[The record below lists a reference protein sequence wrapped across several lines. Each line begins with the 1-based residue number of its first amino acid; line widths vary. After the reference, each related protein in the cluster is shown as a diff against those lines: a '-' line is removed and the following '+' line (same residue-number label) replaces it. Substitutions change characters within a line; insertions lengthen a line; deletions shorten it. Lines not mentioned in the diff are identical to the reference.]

1 MYIEFVLLGFALLV
15 SFFLSGSET
24 ALTTVNRTK
33 VRLRA
38 EQGERAAE
46 KLLVLLS
53 KPDRMII
60 TILVGNTI
68 ANIAATVLLIL
79 IAENYQWNIA
89 WSVVTLTVL
98 IILFAEVLPKTIAG
112 TFSESIV
119 YIIAPF
125 IRLLVQLLRPITFL
139 IAGLINMIIR
149 IGSKGAVRET
159 TISKE
164 ELLNMVDIAST
175 NGTFE
180 EEESERLKGILDFPN
195 KDVSD
200 VLSTHRTEVVAIP
213 LQATYEEVRDTIL
226 EHFYTRYPVYDE
238 DMDTI
243 VGMFYSKKLIE
254 WSMVPSTT
262 LEEIIDKEPLFVV
275 QTLSVEKVFK
285 LMLTHQKHMAI
296 VLDEYG
302 GTLGIVTHEDLIE
315 EMIGQ
320 EIEDET
326 DHDEEILVHEMTE
339 NQLICAGR
347 LEIEEVNQMFNI
359 NIINENDTIGGFIL
373 DQLGHVPEEN
383 EQFTYE
389 NLLFEVNE
397 MDRSRIAK
405 LTIIKK
411 EIITEAIEAETQ
423 ES

>member
-1 MYIEFVLLGFALLV
+1 MYIEFVLLGFLLLV

-38 EQGERAAE
+38 EQEERAAE

-89 WSVVTLTVL
+89 WSVVILAVV

-112 TFSESIV
+112 TFSESIA
-119 YIIAPF
+119 YIIAPI
-125 IRLLVQLLRPITFL
+125 IRLLVSLLRPITFL
-139 IAGLINMIIR
+139 IAGLINMMIR

-164 ELLNMVDIAST
+164 ELLNMVDIASN

-254 WSMVPSTT
+254 WSMVPSTS

-285 LMLTHQKHMAI
+285 LMLTHKKHMAV

-302 GTLGIVTHEDLIE
+302 GTLGIVTHEDILE

-326 DHDEEILVHEMTE
+326 DYDEEILVHEMTD

-347 LEIEEVNQMFNI
+347 LEIEDVNQMFNI
-359 NIINENDTIGGFIL
+359 NILNENDTIGGFIL

-397 MDRSRIAK
+397 MDRNRIAK

-411 EIITEAIEAETQ
+411 EIITEVETQ
-423 ES
+423 ER

>member
-1 MYIEFVLLGFALLV
+1 MEFVLLGFALLV

-254 WSMVPSTT
+254 WSMVPSTS

-275 QTLSVEKVFK
+275 QTLSVERVFK
-285 LMLTHQKHMAI
+285 LMLTHKKHMAI

-302 GTLGIVTHEDLIE
+302 GTLGIVTHEDLLE

-411 EIITEAIEAETQ
+411 EVITEAIEAETQ

>member
-254 WSMVPSTT
+254 WSMVPSTS

-275 QTLSVEKVFK
+275 QTLSVERVFK
-285 LMLTHQKHMAI
+285 LMLTHKKHMAI

-302 GTLGIVTHEDLIE
+302 GTLGIVTHEDLLE

-411 EIITEAIEAETQ
+411 EVITEAIEAETQ

>member
-149 IGSKGAVRET
+149 IGSNGAVRET

-254 WSMVPSTT
+254 WSMVPSTS

-275 QTLSVEKVFK
+275 QTLSVERVFK
-285 LMLTHQKHMAI
+285 LMLTHKKHMAI

-302 GTLGIVTHEDLIE
+302 GTLGIVTHEDLLE

>member
-149 IGSKGAVRET
+149 IGSNGAVRET

-254 WSMVPSTT
+254 WSMVPSTS
-262 LEEIIDKEPLFVV
+262 LDEIIDKEPLFVV
-275 QTLSVEKVFK
+275 QTLSVERVFK
-285 LMLTHQKHMAI
+285 LMLTHKKHMAI

-302 GTLGIVTHEDLIE
+302 GTLGIVTHEDLLE

-411 EIITEAIEAETQ
+411 EVITEAIEAETQ

>member
-1 MYIEFVLLGFALLV
+1 MEFVLLGFALLV

-149 IGSKGAVRET
+149 IGSNGAVRET

-254 WSMVPSTT
+254 WSMVPSTS

-275 QTLSVEKVFK
+275 QTLSVERVFK
-285 LMLTHQKHMAI
+285 LMLTHKKHMAI

-302 GTLGIVTHEDLIE
+302 GTLGIVTHEDLLE

>member
-1 MYIEFVLLGFALLV
+1 MYIEFVLLGIALLV

-24 ALTTVNRTK
+24 ALMTVNRMK

-38 EQGERAAE
+38 DQGDRASE
-46 KLLVLLS
+46 KLLDLLS
-53 KPDRMII
+53 KSDRMIV

-68 ANIAATVLLIL
+68 ANIALTLLTIL
-79 IAENYQWNIA
+79 IAEYYHWNVI
-89 WSVVTLTVL
+89 WSVAILTLI
-98 IILFAEVLPKTIAG
+98 IILFAEVLPKTIAA
-112 TFSESIV
+112 TFSDVVV
-119 YIIAPF
+119 YAIAPM
-125 IRLLVQLLRPITFL
+125 IRLLVVLLRPITLL
-139 IAGLINMIIR
+139 IAGLINMMIR
-149 IGSKGAVRET
+149 IGSQGTVKET

-175 NGTFE
+175 DGTFE
-180 EEESERLKGILDFPN
+180 DEESERIKGMLDFPN

-200 VLSTHRTEVVAIP
+200 VLSTHRTEVIAIP
-213 LQATYEEVRDTIL
+213 LESTYEEVRDTIL
-226 EHFYTRYPVYDE
+226 EHFYTRYPVYSE

-254 WSMVPSTT
+254 WSMEPSAQ
-262 LEEIIDKEPLFVV
+262 LEDFIDKDPLFVV
-275 QTLSVEKVFK
+275 QTLSVERVFK
-285 LMLTHQKHMAI
+285 LMLTHKKHMAI

-326 DHDEEILVHEMTE
+326 DHDEEVLIHEMTE
-339 NQLICAGR
+339 TKLTCAGR
-347 LEIEEVNQMFNI
+347 LEIEEINEMFNI
-359 NIINENDTIGGFIL
+359 NILNENETIGGFVL

-389 NLLFEVNE
+389 NLLIQVNE
-397 MDRSRIAK
+397 MDRNRVAV
-405 LTIIKK
+405 LTIIKQ
-411 EIITEAIEAETQ
+411 EVEETGQ
-423 ES
+423 EE